1 MGNRKMEHKSPN
13 KQNSEQRCCECAGR
27 RYLVSGEVDEEAGLG
42 LQVLATGEADAVPE
56 ELQRRVDEGQQADGN
71 DVPDKQ
77 TDINWLD
84 EKSGEA
90 WPDREGRERE
100 RRRRCADLYSS

>member
-1 MGNRKMEHKSPN
+1 MCR
-13 KQNSEQRCCECAGR
+13 Q

-42 LQVLATGEADAVPE
+42 LQVLATSEADAVPE
-56 ELQRRVDEGQQADGN
+56 ELQRHVDEGQQADGN

-77 TDINWLD
+77 TDINLLD

-90 WPDREGRERE
+90 RPDREGRERE
-100 RRRRCADLYSS
+100 RETTEMR